1 MLKHDRPTLHICITC
16 QQGEG
21 AKLFAALVEHLAT
34 DAVHAVDLREVTCMA
49 SCGHGCTAAISAP
62 GKWSY
67 LLGELSLAHAN
78 DLLIY
83 ADIYA
88 AHPSGAVLPS
98 RRPESL
104 RTSVVARLPATVIS
118 A

>member
-1 MLKHDRPTLHICITC
+1 
-16 QQGEG
+16 
-21 AKLFAALVEHLAT
+21 
-34 DAVHAVDLREVTCMA
+34 MA
-49 SCGHGCTAAISAP
+49 SCSHGCTAAISAP

-67 LLGELSLAHAN
+67 LLGALSVAHAA
-78 DLLIY
+78 DLLAY

-104 RTSVVARLPATVIS
+104 RQSVIARLPSVGIA